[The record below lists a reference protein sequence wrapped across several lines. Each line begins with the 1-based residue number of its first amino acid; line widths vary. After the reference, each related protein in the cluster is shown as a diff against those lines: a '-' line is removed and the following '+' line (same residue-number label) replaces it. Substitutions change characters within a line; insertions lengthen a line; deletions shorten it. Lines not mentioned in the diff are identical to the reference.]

1 MKHVTK
7 QNKCFSHIAEVIRKY
22 RAECPTGM
30 SQSDLA
36 RALGFKNGQFIS
48 NVERGLCSMPPCK
61 INELSR
67 LIQAPRNEIIDAIV
81 NDHRTTIM
89 RSL

>member
-1 MKHVTK
+1 MRHVTK

-22 RAECPTGM
+22 RAVSPM

-67 LIQAPRNEIIDAIV
+67 LIQTPRNEIIDAIV